1 MLTKEAVVEYAEEF
15 LKLDGYHVNYAD
27 TSSDLALFKGTQV
40 LKVVAIGAV
49 NDAGSTSKKGK
60 GFNKNQ
66 IRTNLA
72 LALYEVSKQMTL
84 DKNHQNEYIIVI
96 PDSKLYNKLANEIIQ
111 GFSVLNIRVLLT
123 SEMGLIRELS
133 I

>member
-15 LKLDGYHVNYAD
+15 LKLEGYHVNYAD
-27 TSSDLALFKGTQV
+27 TSSDLTLFKDTQV
-40 LKVVAIGAV
+40 LKVVAWGAV
-49 NDAGSTSKKGK
+49 SDAGHTSKKGK

-72 LALYEVSKQMTL
+72 LALYDVSRQMTL
-84 DKNHQNEYIIVI
+84 DESHQNKSVIVI
-96 PDSKLYNKLANEIIQ
+96 PDSKLYYKLAKEIEQ
-111 GFSVLNIRVLLT
+111 VFSVLNIRVLLT
-123 SEMGLIRELS
+123 SEMGLFRELS